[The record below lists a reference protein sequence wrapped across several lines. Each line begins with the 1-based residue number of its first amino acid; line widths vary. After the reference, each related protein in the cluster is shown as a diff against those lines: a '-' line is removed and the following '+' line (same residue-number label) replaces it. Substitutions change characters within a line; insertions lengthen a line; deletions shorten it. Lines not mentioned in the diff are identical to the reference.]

1 MEKILEIVNQI
12 AATSGRNEKEAI
24 LDNNRGNPLLR
35 TILQMVYNPYVLT
48 GISTKKISK
57 KVKIPVSVEFKD
69 VPEFLTYF
77 DTNFTGTDQDIA
89 NVQNFISKFLPDIQE
104 LLKQIVTKSL
114 KIGATD
120 GTANKVFGTGFIPSF
135 DVMLAKKYFEKE
147 HKVKGKFILTEKLD
161 GIRCILIKEN
171 GTVKMFSRQGQPH
184 EGFVGIEAEAMNLPD
199 GIVLDGEFILV
210 NENGLNSADL
220 YRETVKV
227 ARKDGEKRN
236 IVFHVFDMMNVE
248 DFRIGVSNVK
258 CIDRKISLGLMLAIE
273 GAKFIK
279 EVPMLYYG
287 DDKEVIPALLDK
299 VIGEGSEGLMLNLAD
314 APYECKRSG
323 NILKIKRMQTVDLR
337 VIGFEEGTG
346 KYVGKLG
353 RMNVGYKGFEC
364 GVGSGFTDADRTEIW
379 NNQDSYVGKIAEI
392 QYFEESSN
400 QNGGVSLRFPV
411 FKCWRD
417 DKTEPSYN

>member
-1 MEKILEIVNQI
+1 LNKILEIVNQI

-57 KVKIPVSVEFKD
+57 KVKIPANVEFKD

-89 NVQNFISKFLPDIQE
+89 NVQNFISKFSPDIQE

-135 DVMLAKKYFEKE
+135 DVMLAKKYFENE

-184 EGFVGIEAEAMNLPD
+184 EGFVEIEAEAMNLPD

-210 NENGLNSADL
+210 NENDLNSADL

-236 IVFHVFDMMNVE
+236 IVFHVFDSMGVE
-248 DFRIGVSNVK
+248 AFRGGVSHQPCMV
-258 CIDRKISLGLMLAIE
+258 RKSTVGSVLKDNM
-273 GAKFIK
+273 KFIK
-279 EVPMLYYG
+279 EVPILYVGY
-287 DDKEVIPALLDK
+287 DKEVIPELLDK
-299 VIGEGSEGLMLNLAD
+299 VIAEGKEGLMLNLYD

-337 VIGFEEGTG
+337 VTGFEEGTG
-346 KYVGKLG
+346 KYIGKLG
-353 RMNVGYKGFEC
+353 RMNVDYKGYEC
-364 GVGSGFTDADRTEIW
+364 GVGSGFADADRTEIW
-379 NNQDSYVGKIAEI
+379 DNQEEYVGKIAEI

-400 QNGGVSLRFPV
+400 QNGGISLRFPV

-417 DKTEPSYN
+417 DKTEPSYD